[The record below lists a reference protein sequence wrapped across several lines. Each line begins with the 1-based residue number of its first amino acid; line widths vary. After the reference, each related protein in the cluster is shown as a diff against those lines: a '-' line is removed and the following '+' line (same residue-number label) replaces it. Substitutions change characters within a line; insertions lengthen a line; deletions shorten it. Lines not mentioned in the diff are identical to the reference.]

1 MLKNYTLKSYTQFL
15 IEAGLDLGLDDA
27 GGGEKKEKAP
37 DPEEE
42 IAKARKE
49 RRVKAD
55 KERNKVLDK
64 AEDDLKLALKKT
76 PTDFNDKFE
85 KRIMDA
91 LDRDDRVA
99 YHDLIIDIQRFEI
112 PKVQNH
118 QEDEVLKIAPVT
130 KIIQRLNK
138 NEYKG

>member
-1 MLKNYTLKSYTQFL
+1 MIKNYTLKSYTQFL
-15 IEAGLDLGLDDA
+15 NEAGLDLGLDDA

-64 AEDDLKLALKKT
+64 AEDGLKVALKKT
-76 PTDFNDKFE
+76 PADFNDKFE

-91 LDRDDRVA
+91 LDKDDRVA

-112 PKVQNH
+112 PKVKNH
-118 QEDEVLKIAPVT
+118 QEDEVLNIAPVT
-130 KIIQRLNK
+130 KILQGLNK